1 MEKIK
6 KKLGRPRKPDKKRLI
21 TAKVSP
27 EVYDYLR
34 STGNI
39 SKSVNECVINRMR
52 YEEDV

>member
-39 SKSVNECVINRMR
+39 SKSVDECVTNMMR